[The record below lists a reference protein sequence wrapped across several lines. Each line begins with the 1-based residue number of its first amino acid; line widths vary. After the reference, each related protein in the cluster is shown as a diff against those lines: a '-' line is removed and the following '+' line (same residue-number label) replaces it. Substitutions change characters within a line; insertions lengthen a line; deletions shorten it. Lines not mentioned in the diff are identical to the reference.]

1 MILNLLQGRERES
14 TFLKFALRFIYYS
27 VSPPPRTNFQGC
39 VPPIHFHREA
49 NVRGQTLIGILPA
62 WLVIRAGVANLAHE
76 RTCNTVAN
84 ILSSKREVEKE
95 QVQIV

>member
-39 VPPIHFHREA
+39 VPPPIHFHREA
-49 NVRGQTLIGILPA
+49 NARGQYLIALLPT
-62 WLVIRAGVANLAHE
+62 WLEKRAGV
-76 RTCNTVAN
+76 
-84 ILSSKREVEKE
+84 
-95 QVQIV
+95 